1 VVTRVTRP
9 RIVVTGAGLISG
21 AGRSAEETLAALR
34 TGRSA
39 IGPIRAWDTSGW
51 PPAAAAEIADYDP
64 GALTGDRKLLKL
76 VRRSDVLGLH
86 AADRA
91 IDGGCLTTHRRG
103 LDAGAAT
110 RLAERTG
117 VYVGSGGGAYAN
129 QHDFLPLLATAR
141 GSLERFG
148 EALGE
153 SVSPMWLLRS
163 LPNNVLCHV
172 GIRHGLRGSNA
183 CITNHA
189 ISGTLAIVEAMQA
202 LRAGECDRAV
212 AVAHDAPIEPQ
223 TVLYYHRLGLLSG
236 DTVRAFDAARSGT
249 VLGEGAGALL
259 LESEPAAESRQAR
272 VLGEILGGAA
282 ASEPE
287 GLLRIRDDGDGL
299 ARAIALAL
307 DDAGIRPAGVGMIVA
322 HGNGTRQGD
331 ASEARAIREVF
342 GPAPPPVT
350 AFKWAFGHLLAAA
363 GMIDAVVALAAL
375 RDRTV
380 PGVRTLR
387 QLDPELAWLPV
398 ATAPRSPRTDT
409 ALVLSRGFGGTNAAL
424 LLRAAA
430 A

>member
-1 VVTRVTRP
+1 VTRP
-9 RIVVTGAGLISG
+9 RIVVTGTGLISA
-21 AGRSAEETLAALR
+21 AGRSAEGHLEALR

-39 IGPIRAWDTSGW
+39 IAPVRAWDASGW
-51 PPAAAAEIADYDP
+51 PVAVAAEITDYDP
-64 GALTGDRKLLKL
+64 EALTEDRKLLKFI
-76 VRRSDVLGLH
+76 RRTDVLGLH
-86 AADRA
+86 AASQA

-103 LDAGAAT
+103 LDGDAAA
-110 RLAERTG
+110 RLGERTG
-117 VYVGSGGGAYAN
+117 VYVGSGGGVYTS
-129 QHDFLPLLATAR
+129 QHDFFPLLATAR

-148 EALGE
+148 SALG
-153 SVSPMWLLRS
+153 SSISPMWLLRT

-172 GIRHGLRGSNA
+172 GIRHGLKGPNA

-189 ISGTLAIVEAMQA
+189 VSGILAIVEATQA

-223 TVLYYHRLGLLSG
+223 TVLYYHRLGLLSAE
-236 DTVRAFDAARSGT
+236 TVRPFDAGRSGT

-259 LESEPAAESRQAR
+259 LETETAAKARRAR
-272 VLGEILGGAA
+272 VVGEIRGGAA

-287 GLLRIRDDGDGL
+287 GLLRIRDDGEGL

-307 DDAGIRPAGVGMIVA
+307 EDAEIRPADVGMIVA

-331 ASEARAIREVF
+331 ASEAEAIREVF
-342 GPAPPPVT
+342 GPTPPPVT
-350 AFKWAFGHLLAAA
+350 AFKWAFGHLIAAA

-387 QLDPELAWLPV
+387 QLDPDLAWLPV
-398 ATAPRSPRTDT
+398 ADLPRPPRSDT

-424 LLRAAA
+424 LVRVVAA
-430 A
+430 

>member
-1 VVTRVTRP
+1 MKRP
-9 RIVVTGAGLISG
+9 RILVTGTGLISG
-21 AGRSAEETLAALR
+21 AGRSAEGTLDAVR

-39 IGPIRAWDTSGW
+39 IAPVRAWDASGW
-51 PPAAAAEIADYDP
+51 PAGVAAEIGDYDP
-64 GALTGDRKLLKL
+64 DALAGDRKLLKL
-76 VRRSDVLGLH
+76 VRRTDVLGLH
-86 AADRA
+86 AAAQA

-103 LDAGAAT
+103 LDAEAAA
-110 RLAERTG
+110 RLGERTG

-129 QHDFLPLLATAR
+129 QHDFFPLLATAR
-141 GSLERFG
+141 GSLEGFG
-148 EALGE
+148 RELSG

-172 GIRHGLRGSNA
+172 GIRHGLKGPNA

-189 ISGTLAIVEAMQA
+189 VSGTLAIVEAVQA

-212 AVAHDAPIEPQ
+212 VIAHDAPIEPQ
-223 TVLYYHRLGLLSG
+223 TLLYYQRVGLLSG
-236 DTVRAFDAARSGT
+236 ETVRPFDAARSGT

-259 LESEPAAESRQAR
+259 LETEAAAGARQAR
-272 VLGEILGGAA
+272 VVGEVLGGAA
-282 ASEPE
+282 SSEPE
-287 GLLRIRDDGDGL
+287 GLLRTREDGDGL

-307 DDAGIRPAGVGMIVA
+307 EDAEIRPSAVGMIVA

-331 ASEARAIREVF
+331 ASEALAIRQAL
-342 GPAPPPVT
+342 GPALPPVT

-363 GMIDAVVALAAL
+363 GMIDAVVTLAAV

-387 QLDPELAWLPV
+387 RLDPELAWLPV
-398 ATAPRSPRTDT
+398 AAAPRPPRSDT

-424 LLRAAA
+424 LVRAAA